1 MRYKVLVVDDEPT
14 ITDMLRD
21 VLSLEPYEILSAN
34 SAEEALAIL
43 EWEQMDVV
51 ISDERMPGMSGSEF
65 IALVRQKYPDTI
77 RIILTAYARLDAAIR
92 AINEGEIYRFFTKP
106 CSMIDLAA
114 AIRQALQQ
122 KELTKERARLLEL
135 KRQSTFIERLEK
147 QYPGI
152 TEVKRDAMGEIIID
166 DEIDREEGK
175 PFLNRLVERCET
187 RHPEFDLHPNE

>member
-1 MRYKVLVVDDEPT
+1 MRYRVLVVDDEPT

-21 VLSLEPYEILSAN
+21 VLSLVPYEIMSAN
-34 SAEEALAIL
+34 SAEDALAIL
-43 EWEQMDVV
+43 EWEQVDVV

-65 IALVRQKYPDTI
+65 IALVRQKYPETI

-106 CSMIDLAA
+106 CSMIDLAV
-114 AIRQALQQ
+114 AIHHALQQ
-122 KELTKERARLLEL
+122 KELTKERELPLEL

-166 DEIDREEGK
+166 DEIDREDGK
-175 PFLNRLVERCET
+175 PLLNRLVERCET
-187 RHPEFDLHPNE
+187 QHPEFEIHPNE

>member
-43 EWEQMDVV
+43 EWEPADVV

-65 IALVRQKYPDTI
+65 IALVRQKYPETI

-106 CSMIDLAA
+106 CSLIGLAA
-114 AIRQALQQ
+114 AIRHAVQQ
-122 KELTKERARLLEL
+122 RELTKGREPLLES

-166 DEIDREEGK
+166 DEIDREDGK
-175 PFLNRLVERCET
+175 PLLNRLVERCET
-187 RHPEFDLHPNE
+187 QHPEFEIHPNE